1 MAVASPRL
9 FLALCLSFP
18 LRLCVPP
25 CLSPRVFTHRS
36 HRTLRPSS
44 CTESVPHTT
53 YAHVYTPTHTYT
65 YIHLHVHTH
74 TYTHT
79 RAKCIP
85 CFRSLCVPSFDPSS
99 SSSSSSSSSCSF
111 FPPVRSS
118 HELRAT
124 AYVCP
129 DLKIVRLVP
138 GRSP

>member
-1 MAVASPRL
+1 MEIGDGRCFATFS
-9 FLALCLSFP
+9 FSLSVSLSP
-18 LRLCVPP
+18 LRLCVSP
-25 CLSPRVFTHRS
+25 CLSPRVFTHRP

-44 CTESVPHTT
+44 CTESIPHNLRSRI
-53 YAHVYTPTHTYT
+53 YTDTHLRIHIHT
-65 YIHLHVHTH
+65 YIH
-74 TYTHT
+74 THT

-99 SSSSSSSSSCSF
+99 FSSSSSSCSF
-111 FPPVRSS
+111 FPLVRSS

-124 AYVCP
+124 TYVCP